1 MSSIHI
7 CQISKKWFV
16 NHLVWFEIMAL
27 FKIFITAGHQKRFFY
42 TNMIQVILAAGPWGG
57 CIYVFILFAW
67 KKSCIFETH
76 FDFLIFI
83 SLTKNIKNIFSV
95 LSRILKFSTGNKRPH
110 NCIIW
115 VILQASITQIK
126 CLQYN
131 SYYTIICVFV
141 SRWKLSSLLEK
152 YWKYIF
158 LYFWLDWRRI
168 KNSKCVSKIHDSFM
182 LII

>member
-57 CIYVFILFAW
+57 CIYVFKSFGFETLFILYAW
-67 KKSCIFETH
+67 KIMFFRRVRFFYSST
-76 FDFLIFI
+76 
-83 SLTKNIKNIFSV
+83 KNIFSV
-95 LSRILKFSTGNKRPH
+95 HFKTTRKFSTGHKHVH

-115 VILQASITQIK
+115 VIWASK
-126 CLQYN
+126 N
-131 SYYTIICVFV
+131 VK
-141 SRWKLSSLLEK
+141 KLSALTAK
-152 YWKYIF
+152 
-158 LYFWLDWRRI
+158 
-168 KNSKCVSKIHDSFM
+168 SKM
-182 LII
+182 L